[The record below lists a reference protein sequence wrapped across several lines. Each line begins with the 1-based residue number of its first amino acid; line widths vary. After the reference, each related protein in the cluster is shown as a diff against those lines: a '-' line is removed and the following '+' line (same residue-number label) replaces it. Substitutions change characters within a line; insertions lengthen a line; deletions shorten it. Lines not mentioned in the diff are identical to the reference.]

1 MVRFLGNHQTEAQ
14 INLFSVQ
21 NAIISRFKI
30 IIHVFAYFRYFVG
43 TSGLIRFVIFYVF
56 LQVIIKKMVSL
67 EIECITRS
75 CSLEYLA

>member
-30 IIHVFAYFRYFVG
+30 ITHVFAYFRYFVG